1 MLPSAE
7 RRRPHHPRFGTRRRW
22 RHRLPPACRRRVRC
36 PAVAAAVLVAAKVW
50 HFWIAVFQVIPF
62 LLIVLV
68 LGWLYVTKVLARKHP
83 RQ

>member
-1 MLPSAE
+1 M
-7 RRRPHHPRFGTRRRW
+7 
-22 RHRLPPACRRRVRC
+22 
-36 PAVAAAVLVAAKVW
+36 AAAVLVAAKVW